1 MLPERTAT
9 RRRIEHWLRRHIQI
23 HCRLG
28 IGQTPLPVS
37 TDIIE
42 SLFGTFKTFIARNPK
57 SELNHL
63 IPAMPA
69 LCGPQSANRIREQL
83 SLVSQT
89 DFQKWKIAEIGKTG
103 RMKRR
108 EILSGLGSQSSGQK
122 WGHLKSG

>member
-1 MLPERTAT
+1 MTC
-9 RRRIEHWLRRHIQI
+9 IQI
-23 HCRLG
+23 HCGLG

-63 IPAMPA
+63 ILAMPA
-69 LCGPQSANRIREQL
+69 LCGLQGKNRIRQQL

-89 DFQKWKIAEIGKTG
+89 DFEKWKKDEIGKTG

-108 EILSGLGSQSSGQK
+108 GILSGLGSQSSEQK